1 MTKPPAFR
9 AITLAGESDLPRI
22 FEVWESSVRATHAFL
37 TEDDR
42 QFLIP
47 LVKAGLAE
55 FGPLQC
61 LRDPEGRVFAFMG
74 VEGVKIEMLFVH
86 ADHRGRGA
94 GGPAHRIR
102 DPGARG
108 HPGRC
113 ERAERPGAGVLPP
126 SWLPAHRQVALG
138 PVRQAVSHPP
148 PGAAPRIGDRPLWQ
162 IAPRRSGPWP
172 FARWSA
178 GAWRPGAG
186 PAPPGR
192 PFWAFDPPA

>member
-94 GGPAHRIR
+94 GGLLTEYAIQVLGATQVDVNEQNGQALGFYLRRGFQPIGRSPL
-102 DPGARG
+102 DPSGKPFPILHLA
-108 HPGRC
+108 
-113 ERAERPGAGVLPP
+113 LPP
-126 SWLPAHRQVALG
+126 G
-138 PVRQAVSHPP
+138 
-148 PGAAPRIGDRPLWQ
+148 
-162 IAPRRSGPWP
+162 
-172 FARWSA
+172 
-178 GAWRPGAG
+178 
-186 PAPPGR
+186 
-192 PFWAFDPPA
+192 